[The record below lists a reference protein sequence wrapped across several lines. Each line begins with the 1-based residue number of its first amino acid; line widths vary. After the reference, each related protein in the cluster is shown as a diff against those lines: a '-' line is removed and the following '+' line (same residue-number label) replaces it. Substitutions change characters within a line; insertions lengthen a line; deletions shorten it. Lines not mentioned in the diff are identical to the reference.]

1 MFILVKS
8 YIQSPNFES
17 DRYFP
22 SKAANYA
29 FFQRKQY
36 KCMLLLKTDSLD
48 VVPEFLLVK
57 QPRYMSHC
65 TMIAPQTW

>member
-29 FFQRKQY
+29 FCIFPKE
-36 KCMLLLKTDSLD
+36 T
-48 VVPEFLLVK
+48 V
-57 QPRYMSHC
+57 
-65 TMIAPQTW
+65 